1 MALSENTGKGSEMDA
16 DKIRIRELEKQL
28 AEKEST
34 ILALQKS
41 INELT
46 RQVSNL
52 TEAILQM
59 RHDKYVR

>member
-1 MALSENTGKGSEMDA
+1 MDA

-41 INELT
+41 INELIRWLFGIQQT
-46 RQVSNL
+46 
-52 TEAILQM
+52 
-59 RHDKYVR
+59 D

>member
-1 MALSENTGKGSEMDA
+1 MDA
-16 DKIRIRELEKQL
+16 DKIRIKELEKQL

-52 TEAILQM
+52 TEVILQM
-59 RHDKYVR
+59 RHDKYGR